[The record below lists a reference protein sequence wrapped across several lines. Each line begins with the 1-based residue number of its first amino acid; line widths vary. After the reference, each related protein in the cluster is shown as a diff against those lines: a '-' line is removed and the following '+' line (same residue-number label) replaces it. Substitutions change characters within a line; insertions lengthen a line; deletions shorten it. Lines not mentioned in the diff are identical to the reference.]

1 MQRKPHAPWKVA
13 TLLAAV
19 ASLVAP
25 VAFGDDDYQFIVSG
39 DPVAAATV
47 NSASD
52 ESAAT
57 ALDGV
62 NRTVAE
68 SAMTHLYTDKVAGIL
83 IEIR

>member
-19 ASLVAP
+19 VSLVAP
-25 VAFGDDDYQFIVSG
+25 VAFGDDDYQFIIAG
-39 DPVAAATV
+39 DPESAATV
-47 NSASD
+47 NSSFD
-52 ESAAT
+52 ESPAT
-57 ALDGV
+57 SLDGV

-68 SAMTHLYTDKVAGIL
+68 SSTTHLYTDKVAGIL

>member
-1 MQRKPHAPWKVA
+1 MSQHACLALAV
-13 TLLAAV
+13 LAAI
-19 ASLVAP
+19 ATPLAL
-25 VAFGDDDYQFIVSG
+25 ADDYQFIISG

-47 NSASD
+47 NSYSA

-68 SAMTHLYTDKVAGIL
+68 SATTFLYTDKVAGTF
-83 IEIR
+83 IRIR